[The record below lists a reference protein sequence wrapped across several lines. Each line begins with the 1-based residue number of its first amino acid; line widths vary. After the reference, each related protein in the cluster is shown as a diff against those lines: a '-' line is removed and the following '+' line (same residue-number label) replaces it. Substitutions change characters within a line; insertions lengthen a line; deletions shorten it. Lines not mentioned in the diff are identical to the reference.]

1 MTTELIK
8 FLKGIFQGNSL
19 SVLFI
24 ISLNPSSFMLKKT
37 KGYFIGEKIEMNHTH
52 NFFVDNLTLFTQ
64 ISSSIQKQLD
74 LITTFSRYKHELW

>member
-37 KGYFIGEKIEMNHTH
+37 KGYFIGEKRKLVTHT
-52 NFFVDNLTLFTQ
+52 T
-64 ISSSIQKQLD
+64 S
-74 LITTFSRYKHELW
+74 LWMI

>member
-24 ISLNPSSFMLKKT
+24 ISLNTSSFMLKKT
-37 KGYFIGEKIEMNHTH
+37 KGYFIGEKR
-52 NFFVDNLTLFTQ
+52 
-64 ISSSIQKQLD
+64 K
-74 LITTFSRYKHELW
+74 LITHTISLLMI